1 MINLL
6 SGDGM
11 GYRHIM
17 EKHSSD
23 INNLA
28 ELLFKFTNSYRLL
41 IGGAAD
47 LNTIALAR
55 KKEVRNAIKRAD
67 ELGIIIDELI
77 EVIDYC
83 DYTYFDYCKIKSD
96 YITCKNKLDIIKTE
110 IDEELSF
117 FNEKEKKP

>member
-6 SGDGM
+6 SGDVM
-11 GYRHIM
+11 GYRNII

-67 ELGIIIDELI
+67 ELGEIIDELI

-83 DYTYFDYCKIKSD
+83 DYTYFNYCKVKSD
-96 YITCKNKLDIIKTE
+96 YITCKTKLDIIKTE
-110 IDEELSF
+110 IDEELDF